1 MKDLVWELHPKSPS
15 SCKHLTI
22 YSRFF
27 AFLPFFTIYLSQK
40 KRKKQCILLWGIEQF
55 WVRVSVPDWA
65 SVSRKKLSNKQ
76 MLHHPEYSNIPTP
89 DFPLLF
95 IKTFSWGNWGS
106 FINSHYFYGNS
117 LPHEQLFLS
126 HATCHLLSLTSYC
139 WDIARNCHWG
149 LELETEVAK
158 DYAKFHNH
166 REGPYLGLLLVESA
180 YYIHVIVKSLRTFI

>member
-1 MKDLVWELHPKSPS
+1 MKDLVWELHPKSPP

-27 AFLPFFTIYLSQK
+27 AFLSFFTIYLSQK
-40 KRKKQCILLWGIEQF
+40 RREKMQCILLWGIEQF
-55 WVRVSVPDWA
+55 WVRVSEPDWA

-76 MLHHPEYSNIPTP
+76 MLHHPEYSNIPSP

-117 LPHEQLFLS
+117 LPDEQLFRVP
-126 HATCHLLSLTSYC
+126 CHLSPALLKFILLRYC
-139 WDIARNCHWG
+139 HCHCHWVRAWNKG
-149 LELETEVAK
+149 C
-158 DYAKFHNH
+158 
-166 REGPYLGLLLVESA
+166 
-180 YYIHVIVKSLRTFI
+180 

>member
-1 MKDLVWELHPKSPS
+1 MKDLVWELHPKSPP

-27 AFLPFFTIYLSQK
+27 AFLSFFTIYLSQK
-40 KRKKQCILLWGIEQF
+40 RREKQCILLWGIEQF
-55 WVRVSVPDWA
+55 WMRVSVPDWA

-117 LPHEQLFLS
+117 LPHEQLFRVP
-126 HATCHLLSLTSYC
+126 CHLSPALLKFILLGYC
-139 WDIARNCHWG
+139 HCHWG
-149 LELETEVAK
+149 LELETKVAK
-158 DYAKFHNH
+158 DYAKFHYH
-166 REGPYLGLLLVESA
+166 REGPN
-180 YYIHVIVKSLRTFI
+180 